1 MSGAIC
7 HLIDANIDTTYFRSI
22 ARKNVEYPVMIGSI
36 ATAGALQEA
45 MRRLN
50 TPTFSLGVT
59 SRQQYSKAVIRLT
72 RLLRREKV
80 SVLHAHCF
88 DPTFVGLIA
97 ARIARVPFVFTRHHS
112 DHNIRLGKRW
122 HTAID
127 AWCARRADHVIA
139 VSEVTRQIMIEIE
152 KVPSNQITVIYNG
165 MEPLREASW
174 ESVTKLKQ
182 ELNLTDEPVVLM
194 LGRLHEEKGHRF
206 LFDAIPQIV
215 SRVGPTVFLL
225 AGDGPHRPD
234 LEAEVQKRNLNGAVR
249 FLGRREDVPE
259 LMALSSIVI
268 LPSLAESFGFALL
281 EAMSVG
287 KPVVA
292 STTGGIPEVVR
303 DGETGLLVPP
313 GDGRALADGICQL
326 LDNPEGGRLMGEAG
340 RLRAASFT
348 FERMMDG
355 YETIYRRVL
364 ERKARVE
371 YGEQPVSSAK
381 REGTL
386 N

>member
-1 MSGAIC
+1 
-7 HLIDANIDTTYFRSI
+7 
-22 ARKNVEYPVMIGSI
+22 
-36 ATAGALQEA
+36 
-45 MRRLN
+45 
-50 TPTFSLGVT
+50 
-59 SRQQYSKAVIRLT
+59 
-72 RLLRREKV
+72 LLRREKV

-88 DPTFVGLIA
+88 DPTFIGLIA

-139 VSEVTRQIMIEIE
+139 VSEVTRRIMIEIE

-234 LEAEVQKRNLNGAVR
+234 LEAEVQKRNFNGAVR

-259 LMALSSIVI
+259 LMALSSIVV
-268 LPSLAESFGFALL
+268 LPSLAESFGFTLL

-313 GDGRALADGICQL
+313 GDGRALADGICQVL
-326 LDNPEGGRLMGEAG
+326 ENLERARLMGEAG

-364 ERKARVE
+364 ERKAKFE

-386 N
+386 S